1 MYNFVLRYISDINEE
16 DSTPGAMPS
25 PRHDNPC
32 PSGEGPRR
40 RSSLTYGGRGDEGGR
55 SGTYLRPT
63 GRSRLPSGYGP
74 GPPAIQLLSIPQM
87 DAIQRTLRIMDVRL
101 QHVQNNI
108 KDDCRTRVDIDHMR
122 RLMSDNQNA
131 LTTVVTILSSIQ
143 EEVRRLSIIVH
154 KQQQQLP
161 QQPIQISVPTRVR
174 LTSAPRGS
182 KDRGLNETQASRTAA
197 V

>member
-1 MYNFVLRYISDINEE
+1 MVLHSIPDITEE
-16 DSTPGAMPS
+16 DSVPGAMPS

-32 PSGEGPRR
+32 PSGGPLVSEGPRR
-40 RSSLTYGGRGDEGGR
+40 SSSLTYGGRGDEVGR
-55 SGTYLRPT
+55 SGAYLRPP

-74 GPPAIQLLSIPQM
+74 APPAIQLLSIPQM

-101 QHVQNNI
+101 QHVQNNV
-108 KDDCRTRVDIDHMR
+108 KDDSRTREDIDHMR

-154 KQQQQLP
+154 KQQQQQ
-161 QQPIQISVPTRVR
+161 QQPLQIQVPTRVR
-174 LTSAPRGS
+174 LAATNRGS
-182 KDRGLNETQASRTAA
+182 NDRGLNENQAQ